1 MKFRTFAAAW
11 LMLAGALAG
20 CKNTNEPEPNPLPAT
35 VYACESN
42 TAELCAYW
50 NLDGTEYHAEWPDG
64 ARAVIRVERFDAD
77 SAVFWRTD
85 KPLST
90 SAGMTAV
97 YRGQVRDRSV
107 TGGRVTW
114 SEDGLTI
121 SGTWTA
127 DW

>member
-1 MKFRTFAAAW
+1 MTFRTFAAAG

-20 CKNTNEPEPNPLPAT
+20 CQTPSGPQPKPLPAT
-35 VYACESN
+35 IYACESN
-42 TAELCAYW
+42 TAQLCAYW
-50 NLDGTEYHAEWPDG
+50 NLDGTEYHAEWPNG

-77 SAVFWRTD
+77 SVVFRRTD

-97 YRGQVRDRSV
+97 YRGQVRDQSV
-107 TGGRVTW
+107 TSGRVTW
-114 SEDGLTI
+114 TQDDFSVR
-121 SGTWTA
+121 GTWSA